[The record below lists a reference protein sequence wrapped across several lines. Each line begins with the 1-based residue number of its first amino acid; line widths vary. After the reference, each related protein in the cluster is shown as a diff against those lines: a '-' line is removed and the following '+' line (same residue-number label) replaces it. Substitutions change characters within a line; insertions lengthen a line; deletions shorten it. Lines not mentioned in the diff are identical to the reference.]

1 VHVERALQE
10 FFASTLEVDDMRSM
24 MLVGSLLLA
33 MSGCY
38 VSHTT
43 KEKEVPIAPSA
54 TSGAGRRCGNE
65 TCTPDQRCVEGSS
78 GYFHCE

>member
-1 VHVERALQE
+1 MHVERALQE
-10 FFASTLEVDDMRSM
+10 FFDMRSM

-33 MSGCY
+33 MTGCF

-43 KEKEVPIAPSA
+43 KEREVPIAPSA